1 MAVPLP
7 AQADDEPRPRQH
19 ALGKDLPGVR
29 AVSDR
34 PGPIQRMRDVWA
46 YRELLRNL
54 VRKELKVK
62 YKNSVL
68 GFAWTL
74 LNPALYLV
82 VFSIVFKLI
91 LKSGVDYYAVFLL
104 SGLLAWNLF
113 STALSASTVSITG
126 NAQLVQKVWMPREV
140 LAIAPIGAALMHFF
154 FQLIVLIG
162 ALLLFQLPIDWAGI
176 PLLFYALAVLLV
188 LTAALGIALSA
199 INVYMRDTQHLLE
212 LVLLAW
218 FWLSAIVYPYRQM
231 SDQLGGKA
239 GLLLLNPMLPIIAT
253 FQRVIYNP
261 TAAQHVLPDN
271 VDLWWYYRNL
281 TVIGAVAV
289 GLLFVALWLFGRLED
304 NLAEEI

>member
-7 AQADDEPRPRQH
+7 AEAADEPTPRQH
-19 ALGKDLPGVR
+19 TRGKDLPGLR
-29 AVSDR
+29 AISDR
-34 PGPIQRMRDVWA
+34 PSPLQRLRDVWA

-54 VRKELKVK
+54 IRKELKIK

-82 VFSIVFKLI
+82 VFSIVFKVI
-91 LKSGVDYYAVFLL
+91 LNSGVDYFAVFLL

-113 STALSASTVSITG
+113 ASSLSGSTAAITG

-154 FQLIVLIG
+154 FQLTVLIG
-162 ALLLFQLPIDWAGI
+162 ALLIFQRPIDWAGI
-176 PLLFYALAVLLV
+176 PLLFVALAVLLLLCV
-188 LTAALGIALSA
+188 ALGIALSA
-199 INVYMRDTQHLLE
+199 INVYLRDTQHLLE

-218 FWLSAIVYPYRQM
+218 FWFSAIVYPYRQV
-231 SDQLGGKA
+231 SDKLGSRA
-239 GLLLLNPMLPIIAT
+239 GLMLLNPMLPIIAA

-261 TAAQHVLPDN
+261 TAAQKILPDN
-271 VDLWWYYRNL
+271 VGMWWYYRNL
-281 TVIGAVAV
+281 LIIGGFAFA
-289 GLLFVALWLFGRLED
+289 LLFFSLWLFGRLED
-304 NLAEEI
+304 NIAEEI

>member
-1 MAVPLP
+1 MAASLP
-7 AQADDEPRPRQH
+7 AEADDEPRPRQH

-29 AVSDR
+29 SVSDR
-34 PGPIQRMRDVWA
+34 PGPFQRMRDVWA

-62 YKNSVL
+62 YKNSFL

-82 VFSIVFKLI
+82 VFSVVFKVI
-91 LKSGVDYYAVFLL
+91 LNSAVDYYAVFLL

-113 STALSASTVSITG
+113 AASLSGATVGISG

-140 LAIAPIGAALMHFF
+140 LALAPIGAALMHFF

-176 PLLFYALAVLLV
+176 PLLFFALGVLLLLSV
-188 LTAALGIALSA
+188 SLGIALSA

-212 LVLLAW
+212 LVILAW
-218 FWLSAIVYPYRQM
+218 FWFSAIVYPYRQV
-231 SDQLGGKA
+231 SDKMGSKA
-239 GLLLLNPMLPIIAT
+239 GLMLLNPMLPVIAA

-261 TAAQHVLPDN
+261 SAGQKILPDN

-281 TVIGAVAV
+281 AIIGVFSV
-289 GLLFVALWLFGRLED
+289 GLLFGSLWLFGRLED
-304 NLAEEI
+304 NIAEEI